1 MTSRLVRR
9 SRSIVAA
16 LAAIA
21 VSAGVVAAA
30 RPASMPA
37 AATDGLDRAAAAAGQ
52 TVPVTPTVVPAAG
65 GDTDRILPDAD
76 DAPSANADPAEHP
89 DNHGAAVSEAASGDT
104 PGGFDNHG
112 QYVRSVATDNHGQD
126 TAADAVAKHAVE
138 HASDHAKG
146 GPAAP

>member
-52 TVPVTPTVVPAAG
+52 TVPVTPTAPRFSGWFHGRLLLPAWV
-65 GDTDRILPDAD
+65 
-76 DAPSANADPAEHP
+76 SATGMPCRCAK
-89 DNHGAAVSEAASGDT
+89 AAS
-104 PGGFDNHG
+104 
-112 QYVRSVATDNHGQD
+112 
-126 TAADAVAKHAVE
+126 
-138 HASDHAKG
+138 ASQAWL
-146 GPAAP
+146 